1 MEGIYIIHTR
11 ESIKCK
17 EKIYKIGCSYNLYKR
32 IKQYPKN
39 SKVLFLFV
47 CDNCRD
53 VESCIKKYFN
63 IKESYPIEMFVSIFE
78 PGDHLS
84 EHVDTDGKY
93 KFFELACVLY
103 LNNFE
108 EGDICFPNLK
118 YSYKP
123 KKSDL
128 IIFPCDGNKSL
139 HKTIISKDE
148 RITISAWYG
157 FDKNKQIGYLK

>member
-63 IKESYPIEMFVSIFE
+63 INFKQVTEYGSEYFEGDVEQMKNYIRINMDGIEV
-78 PGDHLS
+78 
-84 EHVDTDGKY
+84 KY
-93 KFFELACVLY
+93 KQTNDFIKKYEPDIIFLAQFSL
-103 LNNFE
+103 
-108 EGDICFPNLK
+108 II
-118 YSYKP
+118 
-123 KKSDL
+123 KSDL
-128 IIFPCDGNKSL
+128 I
-139 HKTIISKDE
+139 
-148 RITISAWYG
+148 
-157 FDKNKQIGYLK
+157 KNYTKKIEYL